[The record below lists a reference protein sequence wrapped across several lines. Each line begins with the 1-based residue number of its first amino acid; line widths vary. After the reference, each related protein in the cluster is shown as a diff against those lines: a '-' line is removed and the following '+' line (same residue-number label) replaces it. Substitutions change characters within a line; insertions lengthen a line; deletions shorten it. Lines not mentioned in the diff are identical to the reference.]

1 MTKETEKKQ
10 LEDAF
15 VRSLS
20 SLYIAAELAVLDTDD
35 ERKKK
40 KEKVVDLQANA
51 IASAFKDSAQYEEL
65 IHKKSRWEMLSQQK
79 LSPTDTKALL
89 IDLSFSNPFSP
100 YQLAY
105 KEKDLLKVTKEIGE
119 CLGLE
124 SDAIEGIWKTRKEA
138 LDSHSE
144 IAWGKIMMF
153 AVGGA
158 AVLATGGWMAAPA
171 FAAYLGGS
179 AGLAGAA
186 AVSYGLALLGGG
198 SLALG
203 GMGMAGGLW
212 LITGAGAIG
221 GIMLGGG
228 GAMLVQLGSGAAKI
242 ELVKLQVSFK
252 EITLSGQ
259 IDRAI
264 SQNAINKLV
273 VEQKELERKL
283 KEEQSLNDKNSARIK
298 EIETILETM
307 GKSINWMRKIA

>member
-20 SLYIAAELAVLDTDD
+20 SLCLAAELAVLDTDD

-40 KEKVVDLQANA
+40 KEKVVDLQAKA
-51 IASAFKDSAQYEEL
+51 IAGAFKDSARYVEL
-65 IHKKSRWEMLSQQK
+65 THKKSRWEMLNQQK
-79 LSPTDTKALL
+79 LSTTDAKALL

-100 YQLAY
+100 YQLEY
-105 KEKDLLKVTKEIGE
+105 KEKDLLKIAKQIGE
-119 CLGLE
+119 CVGLK
-124 SDAIEGIWKTRKEA
+124 SDAIEAIWKTRKEA

-171 FAAYLGGS
+171 LAAYLGGS

-212 LITGAGAIG
+212 LVTGAGAIG

-228 GAMLVQLGSGAAKI
+228 GAMLVQLGSGAAKV

-259 IDRAI
+259 VDRAI
-264 SQNAINKLV
+264 SQNAILKLLE
-273 VEQKELERKL
+273 EQNELKL
-283 KEEQSLNDKNSARIK
+283 KLEEEQSLNDKNSSRIK
-298 EIETILETM
+298 EIESILETM
-307 GKSINWMRKIA
+307 DKSINWMKKVA